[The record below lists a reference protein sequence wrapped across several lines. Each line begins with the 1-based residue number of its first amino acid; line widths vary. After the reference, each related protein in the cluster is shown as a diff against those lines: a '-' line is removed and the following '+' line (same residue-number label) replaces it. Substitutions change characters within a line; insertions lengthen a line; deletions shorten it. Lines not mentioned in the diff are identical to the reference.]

1 MIALINYLM
10 KLVLLLMNQISLVDI
25 MDLLTM
31 KASH

>member
-1 MIALINYLM
+1 MIALNNYLI